1 MQDRMIPDTGSK
13 DTGYWIFEAGCW
25 IFVTRTPQ
33 PATPA
38 RLRQSGGRNNFT
50 IFEIFKTN

>member
-1 MQDRMIPDTGSK
+1 MTDRKILDTGSK
-13 DTGYWIFEAGCW
+13 DTGYWIFDTGCW

-33 PATPA
+33 PVTPA